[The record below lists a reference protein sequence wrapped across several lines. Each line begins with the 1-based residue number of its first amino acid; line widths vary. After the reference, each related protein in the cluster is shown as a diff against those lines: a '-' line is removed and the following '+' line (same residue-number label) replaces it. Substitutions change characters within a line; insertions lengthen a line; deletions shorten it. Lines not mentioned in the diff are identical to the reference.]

1 MPEHLS
7 IRRLAAGA
15 AALAL
20 VCAAW
25 PAGRARVLRRGGPHG
40 TGARVPAA
48 DGLGSG
54 AGVPCRG
61 VGARPLGARL
71 RFRGAL
77 RTVRDAF
84 RPARDAFRPARG
96 ALGNFHGVFR
106 EAFRPL
112 NGALA
117 AVPRQRQVGPHRE
130 AVELTPEER
139 AAFAGLV
146 RRLGGSH

>member
-40 TGARVPAA
+40 TGARGPAA
-48 DGLGSG
+48 DGLGAG

-61 VGARPLGARL
+61 TGARRVGADARL
-71 RFRGAL
+71 RFRGVL
-77 RTVRDAF
+77 RTV
-84 RPARDAFRPARG
+84 RDAFRPARG

-117 AVPRQRQVGPHRE
+117 AVPHQRQVGPHRE

>member
-1 MPEHLS
+1 M
-7 IRRLAAGA
+7 
-15 AALAL
+15 
-20 VCAAW
+20 
-25 PAGRARVLRRGGPHG
+25 
-40 TGARVPAA
+40 
-48 DGLGSG
+48 
-54 AGVPCRG
+54 
-61 VGARPLGARL
+61 

-96 ALGNFHGVFR
+96 ALGDLHGVFR

-112 NGALA
+112 NGSLA